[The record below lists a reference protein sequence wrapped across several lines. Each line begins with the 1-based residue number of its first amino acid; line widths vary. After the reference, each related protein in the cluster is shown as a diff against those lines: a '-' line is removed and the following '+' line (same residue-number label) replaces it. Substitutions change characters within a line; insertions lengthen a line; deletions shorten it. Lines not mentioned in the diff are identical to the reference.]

1 MNAIGYGEGNANGDG
16 QCLHGVFY
24 AVCLSDR
31 QVRVD
36 PSIKKYGRTAEPPG
50 TTGHV
55 GSGCFFFWREERVL
69 KCSLLF

>member
-16 QCLHGVFY
+16 QCLHGVFD

-36 PSIKKYGRTAEPPG
+36 PSIKKYGRTAESAITRNHG
-50 TTGHV
+50 ACWERLFFLLEGRA
-55 GSGCFFFWREERVL
+55 CF
-69 KCSLLF
+69 KM